1 VSNERDPKKTPHLD
15 EESDRG
21 DISKDG
27 FGDYDKEF
35 HPSDVEIG
43 NEEPPT
49 EERESSSS
57 SVRAASLGPAARERF
72 EIHFRTMKLRT

>member
-1 VSNERDPKKTPHLD
+1 MSNERDPKKTPHLD

-57 SVRAASLGPAARERF
+57 
-72 EIHFRTMKLRT
+72 